1 MEQQGL
7 VFDYDDVIFRVNDFF
22 RGRLRTKWQEQGI
35 RYDVADAVLATED
48 DDYLRLSRKA
58 EAVNALTAEDP
69 EDTLITAL
77 NRVESMAKNATS
89 DEVDESALQ
98 PEDQE
103 MFASLERAEEI
114 NDAMQ
119 KDHFPQALQLLR
131 NWMPLINTYMDNTMI
146 LVKDEKLQAARL
158 GMLAQVN
165 ALIQSILVP
174 HHIVRE

>member
-1 MEQQGL
+1 
-7 VFDYDDVIFRVNDFF
+7 
-22 RGRLRTKWQEQGI
+22 
-35 RYDVADAVLATED
+35 
-48 DDYLRLSRKA
+48 
-58 EAVNALTAEDP
+58 
-69 EDTLITAL
+69 
-77 NRVESMAKNATS
+77 
-89 DEVDESALQ
+89 
-98 PEDQE
+98 
-103 MFASLERAEEI
+103 
-114 NDAMQ
+114 MQ